1 METKLE
7 SISGCFPYS
16 PRHFYSAIKNTSL
29 TKPNTVKRQWLPRD
43 LFSTGWVGQLRR
55 KEKAYLWKESKSSY
69 KHPMKHSTT
78 TSENKVSVIPKT
90 TMKALQLHG
99 SMHEAVSPTPC
110 FSGSRG
116 CHALVRLLIQKPCC
130 SLQIQQQNGAV
141 SGNAGMTTE
150 GLTELHKMLRYAREF
165 CFMKNFCCFT
175 DWRPI
180 TLFSLTHTDTKRDS
194 IIPRNQLKAS
204 TKNKNRSA

>member
-1 METKLE
+1 MLPILASSLLLCCKKTL
-7 SISGCFPYS
+7 PWQN
-16 PRHFYSAIKNTSL
+16 PTNTA
-29 TKPNTVKRQWLPRD
+29 KRQWLPRD

-55 KEKAYLWKESKSSY
+55 KEKVYLWKESKPSY
-69 KHPMKHSTT
+69 KHPMKQNPTM
-78 TSENKVSVIPKT
+78 SEKVSVIPKT
-90 TMKALQLHG
+90 ATHTKALKVHG

-116 CHALVRLLIQKPCC
+116 CHALVRLLIQKPGC
-130 SLQIQQQNGAV
+130 SLQKQQQNGAA
-141 SGNAGMTTE
+141 SGNAGMTTV
-150 GLTELHKMLRYAREF
+150 GLTELHKILRYAQEF
-165 CFMKNFCCFT
+165 CFTKNLCCFT

-180 TLFSLTHTDTKRDS
+180 TLFSLSYTDAKRAL